1 MNLITRYLIT
11 HILGFT
17 AIVGLALVA
26 IYTFISFVSEIDE
39 AGRGGFGIVELVLYS
54 LMMMPAGLYTL
65 MPIIALL
72 GTLLGLGAL
81 AGQNEITAM
90 RAGGV
95 TLRHIG
101 RATLLAGALLGL
113 LAIVLGDWLAPA
125 GNQAAR
131 SFKTESRSG
140 AAAGVAARPIWLRD
154 GENIVHVRSLL
165 AEDHVADVEIY
176 ALDTDLALKSLVRV
190 EEGRYRDGAWHFT
203 GVRSTRFEDGKT
215 VAATAPEMNWQG
227 RLAPEVLR
235 LFVLEADSLS
245 TPGLIRLIG
254 YMDDN
259 GLDAAGYRLSL
270 WRKLVAPFTVMAM
283 MLFAIPFVLGSQRG
297 SGAGQRLLIG
307 ILVGLGFYVVNE
319 VSASLGQLYA
329 WPPLLSAGLP
339 TIAMALFAAHRL
351 QRAR

>member
-1 MNLITRYLIT
+1 MKLITRYLIT

-26 IYTFISFVSEIDE
+26 IYTFISFVSEIDQ
-39 AGRGGFGIVELVLYS
+39 AGSGGFGIVELLFYS

-72 GTLLGLGAL
+72 GTLMGLGAL

-95 TLRHIG
+95 TLHHLG

-131 SFKTESRSG
+131 NFKTEARSG
-140 AAAGVAARPIWLRD
+140 VAVGVAARPIWLRD
-154 GENIVHVRSLL
+154 GDNIVHIRRLL

-176 ALDTDLALKSLVRV
+176 ALDTDLALKSVTRV
-190 EEGRYRDGAWHFT
+190 EQGRYEQGVWRLS
-203 GVRSTRFEDGKT
+203 GVRSTEFKDGKT
-215 VAATAPEMNWQG
+215 LATAQPELDWRG
-227 RLAPEVLR
+227 RLAPSLLR

-245 TPGLIRLIG
+245 TPGLVRLIG

-270 WRKLVAPFTVMAM
+270 WRKLVAPFTVIAM
-283 MLFAIPFVLGSQRG
+283 MLFAVPFVLGSQRG

-307 ILVGLGFYVVNE
+307 ILIGLGFYVVNE
-319 VSASLGQLYA
+319 VSASFGQLYA
-329 WPPLLSAGLP
+329 WPPFLSAALP
-339 TIAMALFAAHRL
+339 TIAMTLLALRRL